1 MGGIWTSDLG
11 LWYNL
16 LDFRR
21 EKGATAMLRRMIRI
35 LLWIVLLGACSTAQ
49 AKSYEM
55 TAACGAVP
63 EAGAVSA
70 QVSGS
75 DHTLYLP
82 GNWDL
87 SDVTIT
93 AGGLESFYAGDTL
106 IVSGMPCDL
115 TALTGAVQ
123 PMTDPVTG
131 KQLGTLTVWH
141 GSGIP
146 SVFFTMDAA
155 QLKKVN
161 RDKSYEVTDGHVTYV
176 EADGSV
182 SYDAALTSFHG
193 RGNSTYAYRKKPYQF
208 KLDRKVSLSGLAEG
222 KTWILLANYLDLSLL
237 RNQIVL
243 DLGREVGV
251 PYGIGSQ
258 PVDVYMNGDYCGL
271 YLLTE
276 KIQIGKSRINIT
288 NLEARTEELN
298 DRELTKYKRFSEPS
312 RAFGIYKGYE
322 IPHDPEDITG
332 GYIFEIEK
340 RSRLVDYERNG
351 FETDLG
357 LRIVIKEPTAAS
369 RKQLA
374 YAANL
379 FQDFHY
385 ALYAEDGYSPVTGR
399 YYQDFIDEPSFVVKY
414 LMEEFVKNYDFL
426 ASSHFMFKDSDLV
439 DGKLYFGPLWDYDLC
454 MGNIQINGFINGSN
468 PDKEFLAV
476 THQTNDNLYW
486 LLSRHEDF
494 MSAVRREYWERLEPA
509 ARILLGE
516 ARPPE
521 GSTLRS
527 LDEYADAIAASAA
540 MNFSIWP
547 EGMVSGYYKGSG
559 NTHDKSVA
567 YLKDFIARRVA
578 AMSAMWPE
586 E

>member
-1 MGGIWTSDLG
+1 
-11 LWYNL
+11 
-16 LDFRR
+16 
-21 EKGATAMLRRMIRI
+21 MLRRIIRA
-35 LLWIVLLGACSTAQ
+35 LLLVTLLGVCSTAQ
-49 AKSYEM
+49 AKTYGM
-55 TAACGAVP
+55 TAACGAIP
-63 EAGAVSA
+63 AAGEVCA
-70 QVSGS
+70 QIS
-75 DHTLYLP
+75 DNHYKLYLP
-82 GNWDL
+82 GPWDV
-87 SDVTIT
+87 SEITVTVD
-93 AGGLESFYAGDTL
+93 GLERFCAGDTL
-106 IVSGMPCDL
+106 IVSGEPCDL
-115 TALTGAVQ
+115 TGLTGAAQ

-131 KQLGTLTVWH
+131 KKLGMLTVYH

-146 SVFFTMDAA
+146 SVFFTMNAA
-155 QLKKVN
+155 KLDKVH
-161 RDKSYEVTDGHVTYV
+161 RDKNYEITDGHVAYV

-182 SYDAALTSFHG
+182 AYDDALTSFHG
-193 RGNSTYAYRKKPYQF
+193 RGNATYAYRKKPYQF
-208 KLDRKVSLSGLAEG
+208 KLNDKVSLSGLAEG

-237 RNQIVL
+237 RNQVVL

-251 PYGIGSQ
+251 PCSIGNQ
-258 PVDVYMNGDYCGL
+258 PVDVYMNGVYRGL

-276 KIQIGKSRINIT
+276 KIQISKSRINIT
-288 NLEARTEELN
+288 DLEKKTEKLN
-298 DRELTKYKRFSEPS
+298 DKELTEYKRFSEPS

-322 IPHDPEDITG
+322 IPNDPEDVTG

-340 RSRLVDYERNG
+340 RSRLKDYERNG
-351 FETDLG
+351 FETDLS
-357 LRIVIKEPTAAS
+357 LRVVIKEPTAAS

-385 ALYAEDGYSPVTGR
+385 ALHAEDGYSPATGR
-399 YYQDFIDEPSFVVKY
+399 YYQDFIDEPSFAAKY

-426 ASSHFMFKDSDLV
+426 ASSHFLFKDSDLV

-454 MGNIQINGFINGSN
+454 MGNIQINGFINGSD

-476 THQTNDNLYW
+476 THPTNDNLYW

-494 MSAVRREYWERLEPA
+494 MGTVRRDYWEKLEPA
-509 ARILLGE
+509 VRILLGE

-521 GSTLRS
+521 GSALRS

-540 MNFSIWP
+540 MNFSLWP
-547 EGMVSGYYKGSG
+547 EGTISGYYKDSGS
-559 NTHDKSVA
+559 THDASVT